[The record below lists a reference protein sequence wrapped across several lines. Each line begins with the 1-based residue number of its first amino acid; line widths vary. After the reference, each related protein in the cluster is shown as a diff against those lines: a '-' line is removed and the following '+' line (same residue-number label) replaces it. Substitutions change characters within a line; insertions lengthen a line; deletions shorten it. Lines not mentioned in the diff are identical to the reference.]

1 MCMDICLY
9 RVLTSEVQARLSIV
23 SNSASAMDVQQ
34 ICKSIFDALIGED
47 FSIGVDVEN
56 YQRVLSMQYQKWICQ

>member
-47 FSIGVDVEN
+47 FLL
-56 YQRVLSMQYQKWICQ
+56 VLMLKTIRGF